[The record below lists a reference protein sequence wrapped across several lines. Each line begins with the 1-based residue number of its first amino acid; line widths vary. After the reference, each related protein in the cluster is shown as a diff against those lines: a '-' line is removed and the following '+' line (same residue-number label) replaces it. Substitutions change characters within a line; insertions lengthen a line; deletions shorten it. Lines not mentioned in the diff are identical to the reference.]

1 MGTRSCLN
9 FDVDASRRRKEEGM
23 RWFEMLLWGGVDI
36 PNRVFYP
43 LVVFLFILG
52 VVALVYGDEQIQQ
65 WLKEVVKR

>member
-1 MGTRSCLN
+1 
-9 FDVDASRRRKEEGM
+9 M

>member
-1 MGTRSCLN
+1 
-9 FDVDASRRRKEEGM
+9 
-23 RWFEMLLWGGVDI
+23 MLLWGGVDI

-43 LVVFLFILG
+43 SVVFLFILG